1 MSDTDDHKDDTD
13 HSENLQ
19 PEPDAMKLENL
30 LKRRK
35 VYGDITQNASETEL
49 LRLLVSKINN
59 GITSVKYY
67 YILGNLWIFI
77 INNYSSLF

>member
-1 MSDTDDHKDDTD
+1 MSDTEDDKDDTD
-13 HSENLQ
+13 HSGNLQ
-19 PEPDAMKLENL
+19 PEPDATKLENL

-59 GITSVKYY
+59 GTISVK
-67 YILGNLWIFI
+67 
-77 INNYSSLF
+77 